1 MFNPHTTPEGWN
13 GVCLIQTLPYT
24 DQLGWILYEEIF
36 DDTMETK
43 LSYNFTLENI
53 TFPGEEG
60 GEYLIY
66 NIAQCKVLF
75 VILIQF

>member
-1 MFNPHTTPEGWN
+1 MQRGD

-24 DQLGWILYEEIF
+24 HQLGWILYEEIF

-53 TFPGEEG
+53 TFPGEDGG
-60 GEYLIY
+60 GEYLIHKMLLSVKFY
-66 NIAQCKVLF
+66 SS
-75 VILIQF
+75 ILISF

>member
-1 MFNPHTTPEGWN
+1 MEWSLSDP
-13 GVCLIQTLPYT
+13 TLPYT
-24 DQLGWILYEEIF
+24 DQLGWILYEKIF

-75 VILIQF
+75 VILI